1 MQRTN
6 RTFFTY
12 RTPRGKITLESDGQA
27 LTRVVFGQQVL
38 NGTEKPTDLTNLA
51 ATQLQEYFAGKRST
65 FSVPLNPE
73 GTPFQKLV
81 WEALLTIP
89 YGQTRTYKQIAE
101 QIGHPQSFRA
111 VGGAN
116 NKNPLPIFIPCHRV
130 IGTDGSLTG
139 YASGTKIKA
148 GLLDLERDK
157 GSHQMSH

>member
-12 RTPRGKITLESDGQA
+12 QTPRGMITLESDGSA

-38 NGTEKPTDLTNLA
+38 NGIKKPTELTNQA
-51 ATQLQEYFAGKRST
+51 ASELQEYFAGKRFA

-73 GTPFQKLV
+73 GTPFQKVV

-89 YGQTRTYKQIAE
+89 YGETRTYKQIAE
-101 QIGHPQSFRA
+101 QIGHPQSYRA

-139 YASGTKIKA
+139 YASGTKIKE
-148 GLLDLERDK
+148 GLLLLEQHPHK
-157 GSHQMSH
+157 NE